1 MNNKIDSINQI
12 EMIKLAIGLLDRGIE
27 FEIRTTPEFSDGAL
41 QLVVPSVTNPEW
53 DAVCSNFSYGG
64 TKGLIEISGKY
75 VDEDYIDDVQ
85 GWLSAEDIL
94 ERIDRER
101 MEEQIMWEEE
111 DMEMGYDP
119 YLGCYTD
126 DC

>member
-1 MNNKIDSINQI
+1 MNNEIKSINQM
-12 EMIKLAIGLLDRGIE
+12 EMVKLAMGLLDRGIE

-41 QLVVPSVTNPEW
+41 QIIVPSIANPEW

-64 TKGLIEISGKY
+64 AKGLIEISGKY
-75 VDEDYIDDVQ
+75 VEDDYIDDVQ

-94 ERIDRER
+94 ERIDREEVEER
-101 MEEQIMWEEE
+101 MMWEEE
-111 DMEMGYDP
+111 NMEIGYDP

>member
-1 MNNKIDSINQI
+1 MNNKINSINQI
-12 EMIKLAIGLLDRGIE
+12 EMVKLAMGLLDRGIE

-41 QLVVPSVTNPEW
+41 QIIVPSIANPEW

-64 TKGLIEISGKY
+64 AKGLIEISGKY
-75 VDEDYIDDVQ
+75 VEDDYLDDVQ

-94 ERIDRER
+94 ERIDRAE
-101 MEEQIMWEEE
+101 MENQMAWEEE
-111 DMEMGYDP
+111 NMEVGYDP
-119 YLGCYTD
+119 YMGCYTD